1 MLEFINNFKTYIM
14 NTFKKNIFL
23 LILVSLFINC
33 ESKTNLSDIQIEKKV
48 DDLIAQMTID
58 EKVGQMTQIDQR
70 FLDTITD
77 LSTYSIGSLL
87 SGGGSHPSVNE
98 PQAWLDMYNK
108 YQSET
113 LKNRLGIPLVYG
125 IDAVHGHN
133 NVYGATIF
141 PQNIG
146 LGATNNPELIY
157 EISKATSLEVA
168 ATGID
173 WTFSPCLSSPEDYR
187 WGRTYEG
194 FSSDPNIV
202 EILGAAAVEGYQSVE
217 TETGK
222 KVIACAKHFIGD
234 GNTEFGTGMNGL
246 VDRGNTILT
255 SEELK
260 EKLLPKYKA
269 AIDANVQTVMAS
281 YNSWNGIKCHG
292 SKELLTD
299 ILKIELGFEG
309 FVISDWQGIDEIPG
323 DYKSDI
329 ITSINAGID
338 MVMVSGQGQPYKKF
352 MKLLKESIQEGS
364 IPMSRIDDA
373 VKRILKVKFSN
384 GLFDSPLVTNESLD
398 IIGSEKHREIAR
410 QAVRESVVILKNDGL
425 LPISKEISSI
435 IVAGRGADNL
445 GMQCGGWTINWQG
458 GQGDIT
464 VGKTILDGINNS
476 VSADTNVIYSKD
488 GSDLSSVS
496 GDLAVV
502 VIGEDPYTEFFGD
515 KDSLDLLKEDID
527 TINQLKNKGY
537 KVFVLLIS
545 GRPMNVADHIDEW
558 DGFAAIWLPGSEGD
572 GVSDI
577 LFGDY
582 PSTGRL
588 SYPWPIQA
596 EKGANAK
603 TSDLLFDV
611 GFGL

>member
-1 MLEFINNFKTYIM
+1 MKKFIIFLS
-14 NTFKKNIFL
+14 FL
-23 LILVSLFINC
+23 LINISCDNIDSN
-33 ESKTNLSDIQIEKKV
+33 NLSEAEISKKV
-48 DDLIAQMTID
+48 SELIDLMTLD

-87 SGGGSHPSVNE
+87 SGGGSHPKVNE

-108 YQSET
+108 YQEET
-113 LKNRLGIPLVYG
+113 LKNRLGIPLIYG

-146 LGATNNPELIY
+146 LGATNNPELVY
-157 EISKATSLEVA
+157 KISEATSLEVA

-194 FSSDPNIV
+194 FSSDPVLV
-202 EILGAAAVEGYQSVE
+202 EKLGKAAVEGYQNALTNS
-217 TETGK
+217 GK
-222 KVIACAKHFIGD
+222 KVVACAKHFIGD

-246 VDRGNTILT
+246 VDRGNTVLT
-255 SEELK
+255 TDELK
-260 EKLLPKYKA
+260 EKLLPKYQA
-269 AIDANVQTVMAS
+269 AIDANVQTIMAS
-281 YNSWNGIKCHG
+281 YNSWNGVKCHG

-299 ILKIELGFEG
+299 ILKVDMGFEG

-323 DYKSDI
+323 NYKSDI
-329 ITSINAGID
+329 ITSINAGVD

-352 MKLLKESIQEGS
+352 MRLLKENVEEGS
-364 IPMSRIDDA
+364 ISMERIDDA
-373 VKRILKVKFSN
+373 VSRILKVKLRN
-384 GLFDSPLVTNESLD
+384 GLFTNPIVQNDNLQV
-398 IIGSEKHREIAR
+398 IGSDDHRNIAR
-410 QAVRESVVILKNDGL
+410 QAVRESVVVLKNENL
-425 LPISKEISSI
+425 IPISKESKSI
-435 IVAGRGADNL
+435 VVAGRGADNL

-464 VGKTILDGINNS
+464 IGTTILDGIKES
-476 VSADTNVIYSKD
+476 VSTETKVIHSKD
-488 GSDLSSVS
+488 GTDLGNVS
-496 GDLAVV
+496 GDLAIV

-515 KDSLDLLKEDID
+515 KDNLDLLEEDIQ
-527 TINQLKNKGY
+527 TINNLKDKGY
-537 KVFVLLIS
+537 KVLVLLIS
-545 GRPMNVADHIDEW
+545 GRPMNIADHLDNW
-558 DGFAAIWLPGSEGD
+558 DGFAAIWLPGTEGN

-577 LFGDY
+577 LFGDFQ
-582 PSTGRL
+582 STGKL
-588 SYPWPIQA
+588 SYPWPINA
-596 EKGANAK
+596 EDGANAPK
-603 TSDLLFDV
+603 NDLLYNI

>member
-1 MLEFINNFKTYIM
+1 MI
-14 NTFKKNIFL
+14 
-23 LILVSLFINC
+23 S
-33 ESKTNLSDIQIEKKV
+33 ESEIDKKV
-48 DDLIAQMTID
+48 DKLIQSMTLD

-87 SGGGSHPSVNE
+87 SGGGSHPKVNE
-98 PQAWLDMYNK
+98 PQAWLDMYNG

-113 LKNRLGIPLVYG
+113 LKSRLKIPLIYG

-146 LGATNNPELIY
+146 LGATNNPELIFK
-157 EISKATSLEVA
+157 ISEATSIEVA

-194 FSSDPNIV
+194 FSSDPSLV
-202 EILGAAAVEGYQSVE
+202 EILGEASVKGYQSAQ
-217 TETGK
+217 TNSGK
-222 KVIACAKHFIGD
+222 KVVACAKHFIGD

-255 SEELK
+255 VDKLK
-260 EKLLPKYKA
+260 EKLLPKYQA
-269 AIDANVQTVMAS
+269 AIDADVQTIMAS
-281 YNSWNGIKCHG
+281 YNSWNGVKCHG

-299 ILKIELGFEG
+299 ILKIEMGFDG

-352 MKLLKESIQEGS
+352 MRLLKESVEEGS
-364 IPMSRIDDA
+364 IPLARIDDA
-373 VKRILKVKFSN
+373 VKRILKVKIRN
-384 GLFDSPLVTNESLD
+384 GLFDNPLVENDALKV
-398 IIGSEKHREIAR
+398 IGSDAHRDIAR
-410 QAVRESVVILKNDGL
+410 QAVRESVVVLKNDDII
-425 LPISKEISSI
+425 PISKDSKSI
-435 IVAGRGADNL
+435 VVAGRGADNL

-464 VGKTILDGINNS
+464 IGTTILDGIKKS
-476 VSADTNVIYSKD
+476 VSAETNVIYSED
-488 GSDLSSVS
+488 GQDLNDVD
-496 GDLAVV
+496 GELAVV

-515 KDSLDLLKEDID
+515 KDNLDLLNDDIN
-527 TINQLKNKGY
+527 TINNLKNKGY
-537 KVFVLLIS
+537 KVMVLLIS
-545 GRPMNVADHIDEW
+545 GRPMNIAEHIDDW

-577 LFGDY
+577 LFGDFQ
-582 PSTGRL
+582 STGKL
-588 SYPWPIQA
+588 SYPWPIKA
-596 EKGANAK
+596 ENGANADDK
-603 TSDLLFDV
+603 DLLFN
-611 GFGL
+611 FGYGL

>member
-1 MLEFINNFKTYIM
+1 
-14 NTFKKNIFL
+14 
-23 LILVSLFINC
+23 
-33 ESKTNLSDIQIEKKV
+33 
-48 DDLIAQMTID
+48 MTLD

-87 SGGGSHPSVNE
+87 SGGGSHPKVNE
-98 PQAWLDMYNK
+98 PQAWLDMYNG

-113 LKNRLGIPLVYG
+113 LKSRLQIPLIYG

-146 LGATNNPELIY
+146 LGATNNPELIFK
-157 EISKATSLEVA
+157 ISEATSIEVA

-194 FSSDPNIV
+194 FSSDPSLV
-202 EILGAAAVEGYQSVE
+202 EILGEASVKGYQSAQ
-217 TETGK
+217 TNSGK
-222 KVIACAKHFIGD
+222 KVVACAKHFIGD

-255 SEELK
+255 VDELK
-260 EKLLPKYKA
+260 EKLLPKYQA
-269 AIDANVQTVMAS
+269 AIDADVQTIMAS
-281 YNSWNGIKCHG
+281 YNSWNGVKCHG

-299 ILKIELGFEG
+299 ILKIEMGFDG

-352 MKLLKESIQEGS
+352 MRLLKESVEEGS
-364 IPMSRIDDA
+364 IPLARIDDA
-373 VKRILKVKFSN
+373 VKRILKVKIRN
-384 GLFDSPLVTNESLD
+384 GLFDNPLVENDALKV
-398 IIGSEKHREIAR
+398 IGSDAHRDIAR
-410 QAVRESVVILKNDGL
+410 QAVRESVVVLKNDDII
-425 LPISKEISSI
+425 PISKDSKSI
-435 IVAGRGADNL
+435 VVAGRGADNL

-464 VGKTILDGINNS
+464 IGTTILDGIKKS
-476 VSADTNVIYSKD
+476 VSAETNVIYSED
-488 GSDLSSVS
+488 GQDLNDVD
-496 GDLAVV
+496 GELAVV

-515 KDSLDLLKEDID
+515 KDNLDLLNDDIN
-527 TINQLKNKGY
+527 TINNLKNKGY
-537 KVFVLLIS
+537 KVMVLLIS
-545 GRPMNVADHIDEW
+545 GRPMNIAGHIDYW

-577 LFGDY
+577 LFGDFQ
-582 PSTGRL
+582 STGKL
-588 SYPWPIQA
+588 SYPWPIKA
-596 EKGANAK
+596 EHGANADDK
-603 TSDLLFDV
+603 DLLFN
-611 GFGL
+611 FGYGL

>member
-1 MLEFINNFKTYIM
+1 MRIIKI
-14 NTFKKNIFL
+14 NIFQIIL
-23 LILVSLFINC
+23 LSIFISCQTSN
-33 ESKTNLSDIQIEKKV
+33 NLSESQLNKKV
-48 DDLIAQMTID
+48 DDLIEKMTLD

-113 LKNRLGIPLVYG
+113 LKNRLGIPLIYG

-146 LGATNNPELIY
+146 LGATNNPELIF
-157 EISKATSLEVA
+157 EVSKATSLEVA

-173 WTFSPCLSSPEDYR
+173 WTFSPCLSSPEDFR

-194 FSSDPNIV
+194 FSSDPKIV
-202 EILGAAAVEGYQSVE
+202 EKLGRSAVEGYQSVV
-217 TETGK
+217 TATGK
-222 KVIACAKHFIGD
+222 RIVACAKHFIGD

-255 SEELK
+255 KQELK
-260 EKLLPKYKA
+260 EKLLPKYQA
-269 AIDANVQTVMAS
+269 AIDANVQTIMAS
-281 YNSWNGIKCHG
+281 YNSWNGVKCHG

-299 ILKIELGFEG
+299 ILKVEMGFQG

-323 DYKSDI
+323 NYKSDI
-329 ITSINAGID
+329 ATSINAGID

-352 MKLLKESIQEGS
+352 MRLLKENVEDGS
-364 IPMSRIDDA
+364 ISLERIDDA
-373 VKRILKVKFSN
+373 VRRILKVKFSN
-384 GLFDSPLVTNESLD
+384 GIFKSPIVDNEKLE
-398 IIGSEKHREIAR
+398 IIGSKKHREIAR
-410 QAVRESVVILKNDGL
+410 QAVRESIVVLKNENV
-425 LPISKEISSI
+425 LPLSKNLKSLV
-435 IVAGRGADNL
+435 VAGRGADNL

-464 VGKTILDGINNS
+464 VGTTILDGIKKS
-476 VSADTNVIYSKD
+476 VATETNIIYSTD
-488 GSDLSSVS
+488 GSDLEDSES
-496 GDLAVV
+496 DLAVV

-515 KDSLDLLKEDID
+515 KDNLDLLNEDIQ
-527 TINQLKNKGY
+527 TINNLKNKGY
-537 KVFVLLIS
+537 KVVVLLIS
-545 GRPMNVADHIDEW
+545 GRPLNVANHINDW
-558 DGFAAIWLPGSEGD
+558 DAFAAVWLPGTEGD

-582 PSTGRL
+582 NSSGKLP
-588 SYPWPIQA
+588 YPWPIKA
-596 EKGANAK
+596 EDGVNA
-603 TSDLLFDV
+603 DERNLLYKL

>member
-1 MLEFINNFKTYIM
+1 MKKFIIFLS
-14 NTFKKNIFL
+14 FL
-23 LILVSLFINC
+23 LINISCDNIDSN
-33 ESKTNLSDIQIEKKV
+33 NLSEAEISKKV
-48 DDLIAQMTID
+48 SELIDSMTLD

-87 SGGGSHPSVNE
+87 SGGGSHPKVNE

-108 YQSET
+108 YQEET
-113 LKNRLGIPLVYG
+113 LKNRLGIPLIYG

-146 LGATNNPELIY
+146 LGATNNPELVY
-157 EISKATSLEVA
+157 KISEATSLEVA

-194 FSSDPNIV
+194 FSSDPVLV
-202 EILGAAAVEGYQSVE
+202 EKLGKAAVEGYQNALTNS
-217 TETGK
+217 GK
-222 KVIACAKHFIGD
+222 KVVACAKHFIGD

-246 VDRGNTILT
+246 VDRGNTVLT
-255 SEELK
+255 TDELK
-260 EKLLPKYKA
+260 EKLLPKYQA
-269 AIDANVQTVMAS
+269 AIDANVQTIMAS
-281 YNSWNGIKCHG
+281 YNSWNGVKCHG

-299 ILKIELGFEG
+299 ILKVDMGFEG

-323 DYKSDI
+323 NYKSDI
-329 ITSINAGID
+329 ITSINAGVD

-352 MKLLKESIQEGS
+352 MRLLKENVEEGS
-364 IPMSRIDDA
+364 ISMERIDDA
-373 VKRILKVKFSN
+373 VSRILKVKLRN
-384 GLFDSPLVTNESLD
+384 GLFTNPIVQNDNLQV
-398 IIGSEKHREIAR
+398 IGSDDHRNIAR
-410 QAVRESVVILKNDGL
+410 QAVRESVVVLKNENL
-425 LPISKEISSI
+425 IPISKESKSI
-435 IVAGRGADNL
+435 VVAGRGADNL

-464 VGKTILDGINNS
+464 IGTTILDGIKES
-476 VSADTNVIYSKD
+476 VSTETKVIHSKD
-488 GSDLSSVS
+488 GTDLGNVS
-496 GDLAVV
+496 GDLAIV

-515 KDSLDLLKEDID
+515 KDNLDLLEEDIQ
-527 TINQLKNKGY
+527 TINNLKEKGY
-537 KVFVLLIS
+537 KVLVLLIS
-545 GRPMNVADHIDEW
+545 GRPMNIADHLDNW
-558 DGFAAIWLPGSEGD
+558 DGFAAIWLPGTEGN

-577 LFGDY
+577 LFGDFQ
-582 PSTGRL
+582 STGKL
-588 SYPWPIQA
+588 SYPWPINA
-596 EKGANAK
+596 EDGANAPEN
-603 TSDLLFDV
+603 DLLYNI

>member
-1 MLEFINNFKTYIM
+1 MKKFIIFLS
-14 NTFKKNIFL
+14 FL
-23 LILVSLFINC
+23 LINISCDNIDSN
-33 ESKTNLSDIQIEKKV
+33 NLSEAEISKKV
-48 DDLIAQMTID
+48 SELIDSMTLD

-87 SGGGSHPSVNE
+87 SGGGSHPKVNE

-108 YQSET
+108 YQEET
-113 LKNRLGIPLVYG
+113 LKNRLGIPLIYG

-146 LGATNNPELIY
+146 LGATNNPELVY
-157 EISKATSLEVA
+157 KISEATSLEVA

-194 FSSDPNIV
+194 FSSDPTLV
-202 EILGAAAVEGYQSVE
+202 EKLGKAAVEGYQNALTNS
-217 TETGK
+217 GK
-222 KVIACAKHFIGD
+222 KVVACAKHFIGD

-246 VDRGNTILT
+246 VDRGNTVLT
-255 SEELK
+255 TDELK
-260 EKLLPKYKA
+260 EKLLPKYQA
-269 AIDANVQTVMAS
+269 AIDANVQTIMAS
-281 YNSWNGIKCHG
+281 YNSWNGVKCHG

-299 ILKIELGFEG
+299 ILKVEMGFEG

-323 DYKSDI
+323 NYKSDI
-329 ITSINAGID
+329 ITSINAGVD

-352 MKLLKESIQEGS
+352 MRLLKENVEEGS
-364 IPMSRIDDA
+364 ISMERIDDA
-373 VKRILKVKFSN
+373 VSRILKVKLRN
-384 GLFDSPLVTNESLD
+384 GLFSNPIVQNDNLQV
-398 IIGSEKHREIAR
+398 IGSDDHRNIAR
-410 QAVRESVVILKNDGL
+410 QAVRESVVVLKNENL
-425 LPISKEISSI
+425 IPISKESKSI
-435 IVAGRGADNL
+435 VVAGRGADNL

-464 VGKTILDGINNS
+464 IGTTILDGIKES
-476 VSADTNVIYSKD
+476 VSTETKVIHSKD
-488 GSDLSSVS
+488 GTDLGNVS
-496 GDLAVV
+496 GDLAIV

-515 KDSLDLLKEDID
+515 KDNLDLLEEDIQ
-527 TINQLKNKGY
+527 TINNLKDKGY
-537 KVFVLLIS
+537 KVLVLLIS
-545 GRPMNVADHIDEW
+545 GRPMNIADHLDNW
-558 DGFAAIWLPGSEGD
+558 DGFAAIWLPGTEGN

-577 LFGDY
+577 LFGDFQ
-582 PSTGRL
+582 STGKL
-588 SYPWPIQA
+588 SYPWPLNA
-596 EKGANAK
+596 EDGANAPEN
-603 TSDLLFDV
+603 DLLYNI

>member
-1 MLEFINNFKTYIM
+1 MI
-14 NTFKKNIFL
+14 
-23 LILVSLFINC
+23 S
-33 ESKTNLSDIQIEKKV
+33 ESEIDKKV
-48 DDLIAQMTID
+48 DKLIQSMTLD

-87 SGGGSHPSVNE
+87 SGGGSHPKVNE
-98 PQAWLDMYNK
+98 PQAWLDMYNG

-113 LKNRLGIPLVYG
+113 LKSRLQIPLIYG

-146 LGATNNPELIY
+146 LGATNNPELIFK
-157 EISKATSLEVA
+157 ISEATSIEVA

-194 FSSDPNIV
+194 FSSDPSLV
-202 EILGAAAVEGYQSVE
+202 EILGEASVKGYQSAQ
-217 TETGK
+217 TNSGK
-222 KVIACAKHFIGD
+222 KVVACAKHFIGD

-255 SEELK
+255 VDELK
-260 EKLLPKYKA
+260 EKLLPKYQA
-269 AIDANVQTVMAS
+269 AIDADVQTIMAS
-281 YNSWNGIKCHG
+281 YNSWNGVKCHG

-299 ILKIELGFEG
+299 ILKIEMGFDG

-323 DYKSDI
+323 DYKSDV

-352 MKLLKESIQEGS
+352 MRLLKESVEEGS
-364 IPMSRIDDA
+364 IQLARIDDA
-373 VKRILKVKFSN
+373 VKRILKVKIRN
-384 GLFDSPLVTNESLD
+384 GLFDNPLVENDALKV
-398 IIGSEKHREIAR
+398 IGSDAHRDIAR
-410 QAVRESVVILKNDGL
+410 QAVRESVVVLKNDDII
-425 LPISKEISSI
+425 PISKDSKSI
-435 IVAGRGADNL
+435 VVAGRGADNL

-464 VGKTILDGINNS
+464 IGTTILDGIKKS
-476 VSADTNVIYSKD
+476 VSAETNVIYSED
-488 GSDLSSVS
+488 GQDLNDVD
-496 GDLAVV
+496 GELAVV

-515 KDSLDLLKEDID
+515 KDNLDLLNDDIN
-527 TINQLKNKGY
+527 TINNLKNKGY
-537 KVFVLLIS
+537 KVMVLLIS
-545 GRPMNVADHIDEW
+545 GRPMNIAEHIDDW

-577 LFGDY
+577 LFGDFQ
-582 PSTGRL
+582 STGKL
-588 SYPWPIQA
+588 SYPWPIKA
-596 EKGANAK
+596 EHGANADDK
-603 TSDLLFDV
+603 DLLFN
-611 GFGL
+611 FGYGL

>member
-1 MLEFINNFKTYIM
+1 MKKFIIFLS
-14 NTFKKNIFL
+14 FL
-23 LILVSLFINC
+23 LINISCDNIDSN
-33 ESKTNLSDIQIEKKV
+33 NLSEAEISKKV
-48 DDLIAQMTID
+48 SELIDSMTLD

-87 SGGGSHPSVNE
+87 SGGGSHPKVNE

-108 YQSET
+108 YQEET
-113 LKNRLGIPLVYG
+113 LKNRLGIPLIYG

-146 LGATNNPELIY
+146 LGATNNPELVY
-157 EISKATSLEVA
+157 KISEATSLEVA

-194 FSSDPNIV
+194 FSSDPVIV
-202 EILGAAAVEGYQSVE
+202 EKLGKAAVEGYQNALTNS
-217 TETGK
+217 GK
-222 KVIACAKHFIGD
+222 KVVACAKHFIGD

-246 VDRGNTILT
+246 VDRGNTVLT
-255 SEELK
+255 TDELK
-260 EKLLPKYKA
+260 EKLLPKYQA
-269 AIDANVQTVMAS
+269 AIDANVQTIMAS
-281 YNSWNGIKCHG
+281 YNSWNGVKCHG

-299 ILKIELGFEG
+299 ILKVEMGFEG

-323 DYKSDI
+323 NYKSDI
-329 ITSINAGID
+329 ITSINAGVD

-352 MKLLKESIQEGS
+352 MRLLKENVEEGS
-364 IPMSRIDDA
+364 ISMERIDDA
-373 VKRILKVKFSN
+373 VSRILKVKLRN
-384 GLFDSPLVTNESLD
+384 GLFTNPIVQNDNLQV
-398 IIGSEKHREIAR
+398 IGSDDHRNIAR
-410 QAVRESVVILKNDGL
+410 QAVRESVVVLKNENL
-425 LPISKEISSI
+425 IPISKESKSI
-435 IVAGRGADNL
+435 VVAGRGADNL

-464 VGKTILDGINNS
+464 IGTTILDGIKES
-476 VSADTNVIYSKD
+476 VSTETKVIHSKD
-488 GSDLSSVS
+488 GTDLGNVS
-496 GDLAVV
+496 GDLAIV

-515 KDSLDLLKEDID
+515 KDNLDLLEEDIQ
-527 TINQLKNKGY
+527 TISNLKDKGY
-537 KVFVLLIS
+537 KVLVLLIS
-545 GRPMNVADHIDEW
+545 GRPMNIADHLDNW
-558 DGFAAIWLPGSEGD
+558 DGFAAIWLPGTEGN

-577 LFGDY
+577 LFGDFQ
-582 PSTGRL
+582 STGKL
-588 SYPWPIQA
+588 SYPWPLNA
-596 EKGANAK
+596 EDGAN
-603 TSDLLFDV
+603 SPENDLLYNI

>member
-1 MLEFINNFKTYIM
+1 MI
-14 NTFKKNIFL
+14 
-23 LILVSLFINC
+23 S
-33 ESKTNLSDIQIEKKV
+33 ESEIDKKV
-48 DDLIAQMTID
+48 DKLIQSMTLD

-87 SGGGSHPSVNE
+87 SGGGSHPKVNE
-98 PQAWLDMYNK
+98 PQAWLDMYNG

-113 LKNRLGIPLVYG
+113 LKSRLQIPLIYG

-146 LGATNNPELIY
+146 LGATNNPELIFK
-157 EISKATSLEVA
+157 ISEATSIEVA

-194 FSSDPNIV
+194 FSSDPSLV
-202 EILGAAAVEGYQSVE
+202 EILGEASVKGYQSAQ
-217 TETGK
+217 TNSGK
-222 KVIACAKHFIGD
+222 KVVACAKHFIGD

-246 VDRGNTILT
+246 VDRGNTILNVD
-255 SEELK
+255 ELK
-260 EKLLPKYKA
+260 EKLLPKYQA
-269 AIDANVQTVMAS
+269 AIDADVQTIMAS
-281 YNSWNGIKCHG
+281 YNSWNGVKCHG

-299 ILKIELGFEG
+299 ILKIEMGFDG

-323 DYKSDI
+323 DYKSDV

-352 MKLLKESIQEGS
+352 MRLLKESVEEGS
-364 IPMSRIDDA
+364 IPLARIDDA
-373 VKRILKVKFSN
+373 VKRILKVKIRN
-384 GLFDSPLVTNESLD
+384 GLFDNPLVENDALKV
-398 IIGSEKHREIAR
+398 IGSDAHRDIAR
-410 QAVRESVVILKNDGL
+410 QAVRESVVVLKNDDII
-425 LPISKEISSI
+425 PISKDSKSI
-435 IVAGRGADNL
+435 VVAGRGADNL

-464 VGKTILDGINNS
+464 VGTTILDGIKKS
-476 VSADTNVIYSKD
+476 VSAETNVIYSED
-488 GSDLSSVS
+488 GQDLNDVD
-496 GDLAVV
+496 GELAVV

-515 KDSLDLLKEDID
+515 KDNLDLLNDDIN
-527 TINQLKNKGY
+527 TINNLKNKGY
-537 KVFVLLIS
+537 KVMVLLIS
-545 GRPMNVADHIDEW
+545 GRPMNIAEHIDDW

-577 LFGDY
+577 LFGDFQ
-582 PSTGRL
+582 STGKL
-588 SYPWPIQA
+588 SYPWPIKA
-596 EKGANAK
+596 EHGANADDK
-603 TSDLLFDV
+603 DLLFN
-611 GFGL
+611 FGYGL

>member
-1 MLEFINNFKTYIM
+1 MKKFIIFLS
-14 NTFKKNIFL
+14 FL
-23 LILVSLFINC
+23 LINISCDNIDSN
-33 ESKTNLSDIQIEKKV
+33 NLSEAEISKKV
-48 DDLIAQMTID
+48 SELIDSMTLD

-87 SGGGSHPSVNE
+87 SGGGSHPKVNE

-108 YQSET
+108 YQEET
-113 LKNRLGIPLVYG
+113 LKNRLGIPLIYG

-146 LGATNNPELIY
+146 LGATNNPELVY
-157 EISKATSLEVA
+157 KISEATSLEVA

-194 FSSDPNIV
+194 FSSDPVLV
-202 EILGAAAVEGYQSVE
+202 EKLGKAAVEGYQNALTNS
-217 TETGK
+217 GK
-222 KVIACAKHFIGD
+222 KVVACAKHFIGD

-246 VDRGNTILT
+246 VDRGNTVLT
-255 SEELK
+255 TDELK
-260 EKLLPKYKA
+260 EKLLPKYQA
-269 AIDANVQTVMAS
+269 AIDANVQTIMAS
-281 YNSWNGIKCHG
+281 YNSWNGVKCHG

-299 ILKIELGFEG
+299 ILKVEMGFEG

-323 DYKSDI
+323 NYKSDI
-329 ITSINAGID
+329 ITSINAGVD

-352 MKLLKESIQEGS
+352 MRLLKENVEEGS
-364 IPMSRIDDA
+364 ISMERIDDA
-373 VKRILKVKFSN
+373 VSRILKVKLRN
-384 GLFDSPLVTNESLD
+384 GLFTNPIVQNDNLQV
-398 IIGSEKHREIAR
+398 IGSDDHRNIAR
-410 QAVRESVVILKNDGL
+410 QAVRESVVVLKNENL
-425 LPISKEISSI
+425 IPISKESKSI
-435 IVAGRGADNL
+435 VVAGRGADNL

-464 VGKTILDGINNS
+464 IGTTILDGIKES
-476 VSADTNVIYSKD
+476 VSTETKVIHSKD
-488 GSDLSSVS
+488 GTDLGNVS
-496 GDLAVV
+496 GDLAIV

-515 KDSLDLLKEDID
+515 KDNLDLLEEDIQ
-527 TINQLKNKGY
+527 TINNLKDKGY
-537 KVFVLLIS
+537 KVLVLLIS
-545 GRPMNVADHIDEW
+545 GRPMNIADHLDNW
-558 DGFAAIWLPGSEGD
+558 DGFAAIWLPGTEGN

-577 LFGDY
+577 LFGDFQ
-582 PSTGRL
+582 STGKL
-588 SYPWPIQA
+588 SYPWPLNA
-596 EKGANAK
+596 EDGANAPEN
-603 TSDLLFDV
+603 DLLYNI

>member
-1 MLEFINNFKTYIM
+1 MI
-14 NTFKKNIFL
+14 
-23 LILVSLFINC
+23 S
-33 ESKTNLSDIQIEKKV
+33 ESEIDKKV
-48 DDLIAQMTID
+48 DKLIQSMTLD

-87 SGGGSHPSVNE
+87 SGGGSHPKVNE
-98 PQAWLDMYNK
+98 PQAWLDMYNG

-113 LKNRLGIPLVYG
+113 LKSRLQIPLIYG

-146 LGATNNPELIY
+146 LGATNNPELIFK
-157 EISKATSLEVA
+157 ISEATSIEVA

-194 FSSDPNIV
+194 FSSDPSLV
-202 EILGAAAVEGYQSVE
+202 EILGEASVKGYQSAQ
-217 TETGK
+217 TNSGK
-222 KVIACAKHFIGD
+222 KVVACAKHFIGD

-255 SEELK
+255 VEELK
-260 EKLLPKYKA
+260 EKLLPKYQA
-269 AIDANVQTVMAS
+269 AIDADVQTIMAS
-281 YNSWNGIKCHG
+281 YNSWNGVKCHG

-299 ILKIELGFEG
+299 ILKIEMGFDG

-352 MKLLKESIQEGS
+352 MRLLKESVEEGS
-364 IPMSRIDDA
+364 IPLARIDDA
-373 VKRILKVKFSN
+373 VKRILKVKIRN
-384 GLFDSPLVTNESLD
+384 GLFDNPLVENDALKV
-398 IIGSEKHREIAR
+398 IGSDAHRDIAR
-410 QAVRESVVILKNDGL
+410 QAVRESVVVLKNDDII
-425 LPISKEISSI
+425 PISKDSKSI
-435 IVAGRGADNL
+435 VVAGRGADNL

-464 VGKTILDGINNS
+464 IGTTILDGIKKS
-476 VSADTNVIYSKD
+476 VSAETNVIYSKD
-488 GSDLSSVS
+488 GQDLNDVD
-496 GDLAVV
+496 GELAVV

-515 KDSLDLLKEDID
+515 KDNLDLLNDDIN
-527 TINQLKNKGY
+527 TINNLKNKGY
-537 KVFVLLIS
+537 KVMVLLIS
-545 GRPMNVADHIDEW
+545 GRPMNIAEHIDDW

-577 LFGDY
+577 LFGDFQ
-582 PSTGRL
+582 STGKL
-588 SYPWPIQA
+588 SYPWPIKA
-596 EKGANAK
+596 EHGANADDK
-603 TSDLLFDV
+603 DLLFN
-611 GFGL
+611 FGYGL

>member
-1 MLEFINNFKTYIM
+1 MI
-14 NTFKKNIFL
+14 
-23 LILVSLFINC
+23 S
-33 ESKTNLSDIQIEKKV
+33 ESEIDKKV
-48 DDLIAQMTID
+48 DKLIQSMTLD

-87 SGGGSHPSVNE
+87 SGGGSHPKVNE
-98 PQAWLDMYNK
+98 PQAWLDMYNG

-113 LKNRLGIPLVYG
+113 LKSRLQIPLIYG

-146 LGATNNPELIY
+146 LGATNNPELIFK
-157 EISKATSLEVA
+157 ISEATSIEVA

-194 FSSDPNIV
+194 FSSDPSLV
-202 EILGAAAVEGYQSVE
+202 EILGEASVKGYQSAQ
-217 TETGK
+217 TNSGK
-222 KVIACAKHFIGD
+222 KVVACAKHFIGD

-255 SEELK
+255 VDELK
-260 EKLLPKYKA
+260 EKLLPKYQA
-269 AIDANVQTVMAS
+269 AIDADVQTIMAS
-281 YNSWNGIKCHG
+281 YNSWNGVKCHG

-299 ILKIELGFEG
+299 ILKIEMGFDG

-352 MKLLKESIQEGS
+352 MRLLKENVEEGS
-364 IPMSRIDDA
+364 IPLARIDDA
-373 VKRILKVKFSN
+373 VKRILKVKIRN
-384 GLFDSPLVTNESLD
+384 GLFDNPLVENDALKV
-398 IIGSEKHREIAR
+398 IGSDAHRDIAR
-410 QAVRESVVILKNDGL
+410 QAVRESVVVLKNDDII
-425 LPISKEISSI
+425 PISKDSKSI
-435 IVAGRGADNL
+435 VVAGRGADNL

-464 VGKTILDGINNS
+464 IGTTILDGIKKS
-476 VSADTNVIYSKD
+476 VSAETNVIYSED
-488 GSDLSSVS
+488 GQDLNDVD
-496 GDLAVV
+496 GELAVV

-515 KDSLDLLKEDID
+515 KDNLDLLNDDIN
-527 TINQLKNKGY
+527 TINNLKNKGY
-537 KVFVLLIS
+537 KVMVLLIS
-545 GRPMNVADHIDEW
+545 GRPMNIAEHIDDW

-577 LFGDY
+577 LFGDFQ
-582 PSTGRL
+582 STGKL
-588 SYPWPIQA
+588 SYPWPIKA
-596 EKGANAK
+596 EHGANADDK
-603 TSDLLFDV
+603 DLLFN
-611 GFGL
+611 FGYGL

>member
-1 MLEFINNFKTYIM
+1 
-14 NTFKKNIFL
+14 
-23 LILVSLFINC
+23 
-33 ESKTNLSDIQIEKKV
+33 
-48 DDLIAQMTID
+48 
-58 EKVGQMTQIDQR
+58 
-70 FLDTITD
+70 
-77 LSTYSIGSLL
+77 
-87 SGGGSHPSVNE
+87 
-98 PQAWLDMYNK
+98 
-108 YQSET
+108 
-113 LKNRLGIPLVYG
+113 
-125 IDAVHGHN
+125 
-133 NVYGATIF
+133 
-141 PQNIG
+141 
-146 LGATNNPELIY
+146 
-157 EISKATSLEVA
+157 
-168 ATGID
+168 
-173 WTFSPCLSSPEDYR
+173 
-187 WGRTYEG
+187 
-194 FSSDPNIV
+194 
-202 EILGAAAVEGYQSVE
+202 
-217 TETGK
+217 
-222 KVIACAKHFIGD
+222 
-234 GNTEFGTGMNGL
+234 MNGL

-464 VGKTILDGINNS
+464 LGKTILDGINNS

-488 GSDLSSVS
+488 GSDLTSVS

-502 VIGEDPYTEFFGD
+502 VL
-515 KDSLDLLKEDID
+515 SLI
-527 TINQLKNKGY
+527 
-537 KVFVLLIS
+537 
-545 GRPMNVADHIDEW
+545 HI
-558 DGFAAIWLPGSEGD
+558 
-572 GVSDI
+572 
-577 LFGDY
+577 
-582 PSTGRL
+582 
-588 SYPWPIQA
+588 
-596 EKGANAK
+596 
-603 TSDLLFDV
+603 
-611 GFGL
+611 

>member
-1 MLEFINNFKTYIM
+1 MKKFIIFLS
-14 NTFKKNIFL
+14 FL
-23 LILVSLFINC
+23 LINISCDNIDSN
-33 ESKTNLSDIQIEKKV
+33 NLSEAEISKKV
-48 DDLIAQMTID
+48 SELIDSMTLD

-87 SGGGSHPSVNE
+87 SGGGSHPKVNE

-108 YQSET
+108 YQEET
-113 LKNRLGIPLVYG
+113 LKNRLGIPLIYG

-146 LGATNNPELIY
+146 LGATNNPELVY
-157 EISKATSLEVA
+157 KISEATSLEVA

-194 FSSDPNIV
+194 FSSDPVLV
-202 EILGAAAVEGYQSVE
+202 EKLGKAAVEGYQNALTNS
-217 TETGK
+217 GK
-222 KVIACAKHFIGD
+222 KVVACAKHFIGD

-246 VDRGNTILT
+246 VDRGNTVLT
-255 SEELK
+255 TDELK
-260 EKLLPKYKA
+260 EKLLPKYQA
-269 AIDANVQTVMAS
+269 AIDANVQTIMAS
-281 YNSWNGIKCHG
+281 YNSWNGVKCHG

-299 ILKIELGFEG
+299 ILKVDMGFEG

-323 DYKSDI
+323 NYKSDI
-329 ITSINAGID
+329 ITSINAGVD

-352 MKLLKESIQEGS
+352 MRLLKENVEEGS
-364 IPMSRIDDA
+364 ISMERIDDA
-373 VKRILKVKFSN
+373 VSRILKVKLRN
-384 GLFDSPLVTNESLD
+384 GLFSNPIVQNDNLQV
-398 IIGSEKHREIAR
+398 IGSDDHRNIAR
-410 QAVRESVVILKNDGL
+410 QAVRESVVVLKNENL
-425 LPISKEISSI
+425 IPISKESKSI
-435 IVAGRGADNL
+435 VVAGRGADNL

-464 VGKTILDGINNS
+464 IGTTILDGIKES
-476 VSADTNVIYSKD
+476 VSTETKVIHSKD
-488 GSDLSSVS
+488 GTDLGNVS
-496 GDLAVV
+496 GDLAIV

-515 KDSLDLLKEDID
+515 KDNLDLLEEDIQ
-527 TINQLKNKGY
+527 TINNLKDKGY
-537 KVFVLLIS
+537 KVLVLLIS
-545 GRPMNVADHIDEW
+545 GRPMNIADHLDNW
-558 DGFAAIWLPGSEGD
+558 DGFAAIWLPGTEGN

-577 LFGDY
+577 LFGDFQ
-582 PSTGRL
+582 STGKL
-588 SYPWPIQA
+588 SYPWPINA
-596 EKGANAK
+596 EDGANAPEN
-603 TSDLLFDV
+603 DLLYNI

>member
-1 MLEFINNFKTYIM
+1 MKKFIIFLS
-14 NTFKKNIFL
+14 FL
-23 LILVSLFINC
+23 LINISCDNIDSN
-33 ESKTNLSDIQIEKKV
+33 NLSEAEISKKV
-48 DDLIAQMTID
+48 SELIDSMTLD

-87 SGGGSHPSVNE
+87 SGGGSHPKVNE

-108 YQSET
+108 YQEET
-113 LKNRLGIPLVYG
+113 LKNRLGIPLIYG

-146 LGATNNPELIY
+146 LGATNNPELVY
-157 EISKATSLEVA
+157 KISEATSLEVA

-194 FSSDPNIV
+194 FSSDPVLV
-202 EILGAAAVEGYQSVE
+202 EKLGKAAVEGYQNALTNS
-217 TETGK
+217 GK
-222 KVIACAKHFIGD
+222 KVVACAKHFIGD

-246 VDRGNTILT
+246 VDRGNTVLT
-255 SEELK
+255 TDELK
-260 EKLLPKYKA
+260 EKLLPKYQA
-269 AIDANVQTVMAS
+269 AIDANVQTIMAS
-281 YNSWNGIKCHG
+281 YNSWNGVKCHG

-299 ILKIELGFEG
+299 ILKVEMGFEG

-323 DYKSDI
+323 NYKSDI
-329 ITSINAGID
+329 ITSINAGVD

-352 MKLLKESIQEGS
+352 MRLLKENVEEGS
-364 IPMSRIDDA
+364 ISMKRIDDA
-373 VKRILKVKFSN
+373 VSRILKVKLRN
-384 GLFDSPLVTNESLD
+384 GLFSNPIVQNDNLQV
-398 IIGSEKHREIAR
+398 IGSDDHRNIAR
-410 QAVRESVVILKNDGL
+410 QAVRESVVVLKNENL
-425 LPISKEISSI
+425 IPISKESKSI
-435 IVAGRGADNL
+435 VVAGRGADNL

-464 VGKTILDGINNS
+464 IGTTILDGIKES
-476 VSADTNVIYSKD
+476 VSTETKVIHSKD
-488 GSDLSSVS
+488 GTDLGNVS
-496 GDLAVV
+496 GDLAIV

-515 KDSLDLLKEDID
+515 KDNLDLLEEDIQ
-527 TINQLKNKGY
+527 TINNLKDKGY
-537 KVFVLLIS
+537 KVLVLLIS
-545 GRPMNVADHIDEW
+545 GRPMNIADHLDNW
-558 DGFAAIWLPGSEGD
+558 DGFAAIWLPGTEGN

-577 LFGDY
+577 LFGDFQ
-582 PSTGRL
+582 STGKL
-588 SYPWPIQA
+588 SYPWPLNA
-596 EKGANAK
+596 EDGANAPEN
-603 TSDLLFDV
+603 DLLYNI

>member
-1 MLEFINNFKTYIM
+1 MRIL
-14 NTFKKNIFL
+14 KNIFQIVL
-23 LILVSLFINC
+23 LSIF
-33 ESKTNLSDIQIEKKV
+33 LSCQTSNKLSETQLDKKV
-48 DDLIAQMTID
+48 DDFIAKMTLD

-113 LKNRLGIPLVYG
+113 LKNRLGIPLIYG

-146 LGATNNPELIY
+146 LGATNNSDLVFEV
-157 EISKATSLEVA
+157 SKATSLEVA

-194 FSSDPNIV
+194 FSSDPKIV
-202 EILGAAAVEGYQSVE
+202 ENLGRSAVEGYQSVV
-217 TETGK
+217 TDTGK
-222 KVIACAKHFIGD
+222 KIVACAKHFIGD

-246 VDRGNTILT
+246 VDRGNTVLT
-255 SEELK
+255 TQQLK
-260 EKLLPKYKA
+260 EKLLPKYQA
-269 AIDANVQTVMAS
+269 AIEANVQTIMAS
-281 YNSWNGIKCHG
+281 YNSWNGVKCHG

-299 ILKIELGFEG
+299 ILKDEMGFNG

-323 DYKSDI
+323 NYKSDI

-352 MKLLKESIQEGS
+352 MRLLKESVEEGS
-364 IPMSRIDDA
+364 ISMERIDDA
-373 VKRILKVKFSN
+373 VRRILKVKFSN
-384 GLFDSPLVTNESLD
+384 GIFKSPIVDNKKLD
-398 IIGSEKHREIAR
+398 LIGSKKHREIAR
-410 QAVRESVVILKNDGL
+410 QAVRESVVVLKNENV
-425 LPISKEISSI
+425 LPLSKKVKSI
-435 IVAGRGADNL
+435 VVAGRGADNL

-464 VGKTILDGINNS
+464 VGTTILDGIKKT
-476 VSADTNVIYSKD
+476 VSAETNVIYSKE
-488 GSDLSSVS
+488 GSELDNSESE
-496 GDLAVV
+496 LAVV

-515 KDSLDLLKEDID
+515 KDNLDLLSEDIQ
-527 TINQLKNKGY
+527 TINNLKNKGY
-537 KVFVLLIS
+537 KVLVLLIS
-545 GRPMNVADHIDEW
+545 GRPLNVANHIDNW
-558 DGFAAIWLPGSEGD
+558 DAFAAIWLPGTEGD

-577 LFGDY
+577 LFGDFESSGKL
-582 PSTGRL
+582 P
-588 SYPWPIQA
+588 YPWPIKA
-596 EKGANAK
+596 EDGANADE
-603 TSDLLFDV
+603 SNLLYNL

>member
-1 MLEFINNFKTYIM
+1 MS
-14 NTFKKNIFL
+14 FL
-23 LILVSLFINC
+23 LINISCNNS
-33 ESKTNLSDIQIEKKV
+33 ENNNLSEAEISKKV
-48 DDLIAQMTID
+48 SELIDSMTLD

-87 SGGGSHPSVNE
+87 SGGGSHPEVNE

-108 YQSET
+108 YQEET
-113 LKNRLGIPLVYG
+113 LKNRLGIPLIYG

-146 LGATNNPELIY
+146 LGATNNPELVY
-157 EISKATSLEVA
+157 KISEATSLEVA

-194 FSSDPNIV
+194 FSSDPVLV
-202 EILGAAAVEGYQSVE
+202 EKLGKAAVEGYQNALTNS
-217 TETGK
+217 GK
-222 KVIACAKHFIGD
+222 KVVACAKHFIGD

-246 VDRGNTILT
+246 VDRGNTVLT
-255 SEELK
+255 TDELK
-260 EKLLPKYKA
+260 EKLLPKYQA
-269 AIDANVQTVMAS
+269 AIDANVQTIMAS
-281 YNSWNGIKCHG
+281 YNSWNGVKCHG

-299 ILKIELGFEG
+299 ILKVEMGFEG

-323 DYKSDI
+323 NYKSDI

-352 MKLLKESIQEGS
+352 MRLLKENVEEGS
-364 IPMSRIDDA
+364 ISMERIDDA
-373 VKRILKVKFSN
+373 VSRILKVKLRN
-384 GLFDSPLVTNESLD
+384 GLFTNPIVQNDNLQV
-398 IIGSEKHREIAR
+398 IGSDDHRNIAR
-410 QAVRESVVILKNDGL
+410 QAVRESVVVLKNENL
-425 LPISKEISSI
+425 IPISKESKSI
-435 IVAGRGADNL
+435 VVAGRGADNL

-464 VGKTILDGINNS
+464 IGTTILDGIKES
-476 VSADTNVIYSKD
+476 VSTETKVIHSKD
-488 GSDLSSVS
+488 GEDLGNVS
-496 GDLAVV
+496 GDLAIV

-515 KDSLDLLKEDID
+515 KDNLDLLEEDIQ
-527 TINQLKNKGY
+527 TINNLKDKGY
-537 KVFVLLIS
+537 KVLVLLIS
-545 GRPMNVADHIDEW
+545 GRPMNIADHLDNW
-558 DGFAAIWLPGSEGD
+558 DGFAAIWLPGTEGN

-577 LFGDY
+577 LFGDFQ
-582 PSTGRL
+582 STGKL
-588 SYPWPIQA
+588 SYPWPLNA
-596 EKGANAK
+596 EDGANAPEN
-603 TSDLLFDV
+603 DLLYNI

>member
-1 MLEFINNFKTYIM
+1 MLEFIKNNIMKKYIV
-14 NTFKKNIFL
+14 FL
-23 LILVSLFINC
+23 SFLVICFSCNNV
-33 ESKTNLSDIQIEKKV
+33 KTNGLSESEIDKKV
-48 DDLIAQMTID
+48 SELIELMTLD

-98 PQAWLDMYNK
+98 PQAWLDMYNN
-108 YQSET
+108 YQEET
-113 LKNRLGIPLVYG
+113 LKSRLQIPLIYG

-146 LGATNNPELIY
+146 LGATNNPELVFK
-157 EISKATSLEVA
+157 ISEATSIEVA

-194 FSSDPNIV
+194 YSSDPALV
-202 EILGAAAVEGYQSVE
+202 EKLGEASVMGYQNAQTNS
-217 TETGK
+217 GK
-222 KVIACAKHFIGD
+222 KVVACAKHFIGD

-246 VDRGNTILT
+246 VDRGNTVLT
-255 SEELK
+255 VDELK
-260 EKLLPKYKA
+260 EKLLPKYQA
-269 AIDANVQTVMAS
+269 AIEADVQTIMAS
-281 YNSWNGIKCHG
+281 YNSWNGVKCHG

-299 ILKIELGFEG
+299 ILKVEMGFEG

-323 DYKSDI
+323 NYKTDI

-352 MKLLKESIQEGS
+352 MRLLKESVEEGS
-364 IPMSRIDDA
+364 IPLARIDDA
-373 VKRILKVKFSN
+373 VTRILKVKLRN
-384 GLFDSPLVTNESLD
+384 GLFENPIVKNDALQV
-398 IIGSEKHREIAR
+398 IGSDSHRDIAR
-410 QAVRESVVILKNDGL
+410 QAVRESMVVLKNQDII
-425 LPISKEISSI
+425 PISKNSKSI
-435 IVAGRGADNL
+435 VVAGRGADNL

-464 VGKTILDGINNS
+464 VGTTILDGIKKS
-476 VSADTNVIYSKD
+476 VSADTNVIYSIDGKD
-488 GSDLSSVS
+488 LAIAEDE
-496 GDLAVV
+496 LAVV

-515 KDSLDLLKEDID
+515 KDNLDLLNDDIE
-527 TINQLKNKGY
+527 TINTLKDKGY
-537 KVFVLLIS
+537 KVMVLLIS
-545 GRPMNVADHIDEW
+545 GRPMNIADHINSW
-558 DGFAAIWLPGSEGD
+558 DGFAAVWLPGTEGD
-572 GVSDI
+572 GISDI
-577 LFGDY
+577 LFGDFQ
-582 PSTGRL
+582 SSGKL
-588 SYPWPIQA
+588 SYPWPIKA
-596 EKGANAK
+596 EYGANAEDK
-603 TSDLLFDV
+603 DLLFNF

>member
-1 MLEFINNFKTYIM
+1 MKKFIIFLS
-14 NTFKKNIFL
+14 FL
-23 LILVSLFINC
+23 LINISCDNIDSN
-33 ESKTNLSDIQIEKKV
+33 NLSEAEISKKV
-48 DDLIAQMTID
+48 SELIDSMTLD

-87 SGGGSHPSVNE
+87 SGGGSHPKVNE

-108 YQSET
+108 YQEET
-113 LKNRLGIPLVYG
+113 LKNRLGIPLIYG

-146 LGATNNPELIY
+146 LGATNNPELVY
-157 EISKATSLEVA
+157 KISEATSLEVA

-194 FSSDPNIV
+194 FSSDPALV
-202 EILGAAAVEGYQSVE
+202 EKLGKAAVEGYQNALTNS
-217 TETGK
+217 GK
-222 KVIACAKHFIGD
+222 KVVACAKHFIGD

-246 VDRGNTILT
+246 VDRGNTVLT
-255 SEELK
+255 TDELK
-260 EKLLPKYKA
+260 EKLLPKYQA
-269 AIDANVQTVMAS
+269 AIDANVQTIMAS
-281 YNSWNGIKCHG
+281 YNSWNGVKCHG

-299 ILKIELGFEG
+299 ILKVEMGFEG

-323 DYKSDI
+323 NYKSDI
-329 ITSINAGID
+329 ITSINAGVD

-352 MKLLKESIQEGS
+352 MRLLKENVEEGS
-364 IPMSRIDDA
+364 ISMERIDDA
-373 VKRILKVKFSN
+373 VSRILKVKLRN
-384 GLFDSPLVTNESLD
+384 GLFSNPIVQNDNLQV
-398 IIGSEKHREIAR
+398 IGSDDHRNIAR
-410 QAVRESVVILKNDGL
+410 QAVRESVVVLKNENL
-425 LPISKEISSI
+425 IPISKESKSI
-435 IVAGRGADNL
+435 VVAGRGADNL

-464 VGKTILDGINNS
+464 IGTTILDGIKES
-476 VSADTNVIYSKD
+476 VSTETKVIHSKD
-488 GSDLSSVS
+488 GTDLGNVS
-496 GDLAVV
+496 GDLAIV

-515 KDSLDLLKEDID
+515 KDNLDLLEEDIQ
-527 TINQLKNKGY
+527 TINNLKDKGY
-537 KVFVLLIS
+537 KVLVLLIS
-545 GRPMNVADHIDEW
+545 GRPMNIADHLDNW
-558 DGFAAIWLPGSEGD
+558 DGFAAIWLPGTEAN

-577 LFGDY
+577 LFGDFQ
-582 PSTGRL
+582 STGKL
-588 SYPWPIQA
+588 SYPWPLNA
-596 EKGANAK
+596 EDGANAPEN
-603 TSDLLFDV
+603 DLLYNI

>member
-1 MLEFINNFKTYIM
+1 MKKYIVIL
-14 NTFKKNIFL
+14 IF
-23 LILVSLFINC
+23 LFINLSC
-33 ESKTNLSDIQIEKKV
+33 DNIESNNLSEVEISKRVSE
-48 DDLIAQMTID
+48 LIDSMTLD

-87 SGGGSHPSVNE
+87 SGGGSHPKVNE

-108 YQSET
+108 YQEET
-113 LKNRLGIPLVYG
+113 LKSRLQIPLIYG

-146 LGATNNPELIY
+146 LGATNNSELVY
-157 EISKATSLEVA
+157 KISEATSIEVA

-194 FSSDPNIV
+194 FSSDPVLV
-202 EILGAAAVEGYQSVE
+202 EKLGKASVEGYQNALTNS
-217 TETGK
+217 GK
-222 KVIACAKHFIGD
+222 KVVACAKHFIGD
-234 GNTEFGTGMNGL
+234 GNTEFGTGMRGL
-246 VDRGNTILT
+246 LDRGNTVL
-255 SEELK
+255 SVDELK
-260 EKLLPKYKA
+260 KKLLPKYQA
-269 AIDANVQTVMAS
+269 AIDANVQTIMAS
-281 YNSWNGIKCHG
+281 YNSWNGVKCHG

-299 ILKIELGFEG
+299 ILKVEMGFEG

-323 DYKSDI
+323 NYKSDI

-338 MVMVSGQGQPYKKF
+338 MVMVSGKGQPYKKF
-352 MKLLKESIQEGS
+352 MRLLKESVEEGL
-364 IPMSRIDDA
+364 IPSSRIDDA
-373 VKRILKVKFSN
+373 VSRILKVKLRN
-384 GLFDSPLVTNESLD
+384 GLFENPLVQNDNLQV
-398 IIGSEKHREIAR
+398 IGSDDHRNIAR
-410 QAVRESVVILKNDGL
+410 QAVRESVVVLKNEKII
-425 LPISKEISSI
+425 PISKESKSI

-464 VGKTILDGINNS
+464 IGTTILDGIKKS
-476 VSADTNVIYSKD
+476 VSNQTNVIYSKD
-488 GSDLSSVS
+488 GSDLGYGN
-496 GDLAVV
+496 GDLVIV

-515 KDSLDLLKEDID
+515 KDNLDLLKEDIE
-527 TINQLKNKGY
+527 TINNLKNKGY
-537 KVFVLLIS
+537 KVLVLLLS
-545 GRPMNVADHIDEW
+545 GRPMNIAEHIDNW
-558 DGFAAIWLPGSEGD
+558 DGFAAIWLPGTEGD

-577 LFGDY
+577 LFGDFQ
-582 PSTGRL
+582 STGKL
-588 SYPWPIQA
+588 SYPWPVNA
-596 EKGANAK
+596 EDGANTPEK
-603 TSDLLFDV
+603 ELLYNI

>member
-1 MLEFINNFKTYIM
+1 MKKFIIFLS
-14 NTFKKNIFL
+14 FL
-23 LILVSLFINC
+23 LINISCDNIDSN
-33 ESKTNLSDIQIEKKV
+33 NLSEAEISKKV
-48 DDLIAQMTID
+48 SELIDLMTLD

-87 SGGGSHPSVNE
+87 SGGGSHPKVNE

-108 YQSET
+108 YQEET
-113 LKNRLGIPLVYG
+113 LKNRLGIPLIYG

-146 LGATNNPELIY
+146 LGATNNPELVY
-157 EISKATSLEVA
+157 KISEATSLEVA

-194 FSSDPNIV
+194 FSSDPVLV
-202 EILGAAAVEGYQSVE
+202 EKLGKAAVEGYQNALTNS
-217 TETGK
+217 GK
-222 KVIACAKHFIGD
+222 KVVACAKHFIGD

-246 VDRGNTILT
+246 VDRGNTVLT
-255 SEELK
+255 TDELK
-260 EKLLPKYKA
+260 EKLLPKYQA
-269 AIDANVQTVMAS
+269 AIDANVQTIMAS
-281 YNSWNGIKCHG
+281 YNSWNGVKCHG

-299 ILKIELGFEG
+299 ILKVDMGFEG

-323 DYKSDI
+323 NYKSDI
-329 ITSINAGID
+329 ITSINAGVD

-352 MKLLKESIQEGS
+352 MRLLKENVEEGS
-364 IPMSRIDDA
+364 ISMERIDDA
-373 VKRILKVKFSN
+373 VSRILKVKLRN
-384 GLFDSPLVTNESLD
+384 GLFTNPIVQNDNLQV
-398 IIGSEKHREIAR
+398 IGSDDHRNIAR
-410 QAVRESVVILKNDGL
+410 QAVRESVVVLKNENL
-425 LPISKEISSI
+425 IPISKESKSI
-435 IVAGRGADNL
+435 VVAGRGADNL

-464 VGKTILDGINNS
+464 IGTTILDGIKES
-476 VSADTNVIYSKD
+476 VSTETKVIHSKD
-488 GSDLSSVS
+488 GTDLGNVS
-496 GDLAVV
+496 GDLAIV

-515 KDSLDLLKEDID
+515 KDNLDLLEEDIQ
-527 TINQLKNKGY
+527 TINNLKEKGY
-537 KVFVLLIS
+537 KVLVLLIS
-545 GRPMNVADHIDEW
+545 GRPMNIADHLDNW
-558 DGFAAIWLPGSEGD
+558 DGFAAIWLPGTEGN

-577 LFGDY
+577 LFGDFQ
-582 PSTGRL
+582 STGKL
-588 SYPWPIQA
+588 SYPWPINA
-596 EKGANAK
+596 EDGANAPEN
-603 TSDLLFDV
+603 DLLYNI